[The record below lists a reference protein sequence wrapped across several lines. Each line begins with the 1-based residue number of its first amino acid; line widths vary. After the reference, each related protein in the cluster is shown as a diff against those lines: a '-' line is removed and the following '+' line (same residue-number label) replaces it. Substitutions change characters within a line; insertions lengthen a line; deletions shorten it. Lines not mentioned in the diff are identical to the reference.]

1 MRTLFFKDSEFKLDP
16 VGNFVILSGKEG
28 LAERLDQRFKL
39 FRGKYFMDNTKG
51 VPYLED
57 ILIKPIDPG
66 LAASILNAEIL
77 KETDVT
83 GIGAVSADLDENT
96 RIFKYSATV
105 KSVFGDVEVSL

>member
-1 MRTLFFKDSEFKLDP
+1 MRTLFFEDSEFKLSST
-16 VGNFVILSGKEG
+16 GNFVIINGKEG
-28 LAERLDQRFKL
+28 LAERLDQRLKL
-39 FRGKYFMDNTKG
+39 FRGKYFMDITKG

-77 KETDVT
+77 KEPDVI
-83 GIGAVSADLDENT
+83 GIGAVSTDLEGDT